1 MQIFC
6 ISELGLVPN
15 KSHPTLKSATPQA
28 SKTTDEQ
35 QYTNLNMFK
44 WLAKSLTATC
54 AVIVTIS
61 KQGDGLYNLSTE
73 ELLQES
79 TELTVAKSDAE
90 YRMQSED
97 GYLWWGGG
105 EER

>member
-15 KSHPTLKSATPQA
+15 KSHPTLKSTTPQA

-44 WLAKSLTATC
+44 WLAKSLTTTC

-61 KQGDGLYNLSTE
+61 KQRDGLYNSLHGRTA
-73 ELLQES
+73 
-79 TELTVAKSDAE
+79 T
-90 YRMQSED
+90 
-97 GYLWWGGG
+97 G
-105 EER
+105 EHRINSSKK